1 MRCNM
6 ILTEDEKNRYSRQI
20 RLSEV
25 GLEGQKKIKGSSV
38 LVVGAGGLGCPVLQY
53 LTAAGIGTIGI
64 VDNDWVDETNL
75 QRQVLYTIRDISK
88 PKPLAAKGKLRLLN
102 PETDIKIHFI
112 RMDKESAL
120 NIIKVYDIVV
130 DCTDNFATRY
140 LINDACVILNKPI
153 VYGAIERFSG
163 QLTVLNYQRGPTLRC
178 LYPVPPHPLEV
189 PSCEETGIA
198 GSVAGI
204 IGSMQ
209 ATEVLKIILGQDGV
223 LSGKFFVI
231 DALNFNTQLVTYE
244 KNPENSEISA
254 LGDYDDICLSE
265 KSSVVEIS
273 VTDLRKMLEDDPEV
287 TIIDLREDK
296 NSESL
301 GFNCIS
307 IPFYEINKQ
316 ISFILNKKTV
326 VFHCQNGIQ
335 SKNVINYFQSVHKK
349 KNLYH
354 LIQG

>member
-130 DCTDNFATRY
+130 DCTDNFPTRY

-153 VYGAIERFSG
+153 VWE
-163 QLTVLNYQRGPTLRC
+163 
-178 LYPVPPHPLEV
+178 
-189 PSCEETGIA
+189 A
-198 GSVAGI
+198 GS
-204 IGSMQ
+204 
-209 ATEVLKIILGQDGV
+209 GV
-223 LSGKFFVI
+223 
-231 DALNFNTQLVTYE
+231 E
-244 KNPENSEISA
+244 
-254 LGDYDDICLSE
+254 CLSF
-265 KSSVVEIS
+265 
-273 VTDLRKMLEDDPEV
+273 L
-287 TIIDLREDK
+287 
-296 NSESL
+296 
-301 GFNCIS
+301 
-307 IPFYEINKQ
+307 
-316 ISFILNKKTV
+316 
-326 VFHCQNGIQ
+326 
-335 SKNVINYFQSVHKK
+335 
-349 KNLYH
+349 
-354 LIQG
+354 